1 MPQSPYQNNS
11 VIREREALKKKGA
24 VHTISNLEKS
34 AGFYTFFSTPSMDYQ
49 LSVNEKYMKKE
60 IYERR
65 DGTLMKKE
73 SRLYSLVENPLELE
87 QFRNSARWKKIQPDC
102 DVYQGNKYV
111 LYFRVSNAGKN
122 TGCYKVVKLEKY
134 QRGRWEPEV
143 IRFYK
148 KMGTGS
154 DKVL

>member
-11 VIREREALKKKGA
+11 VIRKNEAPKKEGFRQ
-24 VHTISNLEKS
+24 TISNLEKS

-49 LSVNEKYMKKE
+49 LSVNEKYMRKE
-60 IYERR
+60 IYERK
-65 DGTLMKKE
+65 DGALMKKE

-102 DVYQGNKYV
+102 DVYQGNKYA
-111 LYFRVSNAGKN
+111 LYFLTNDAGKN
-122 TGCYKVVKLEKY
+122 TGRYKAVKLEKC

-148 KMGTGS
+148 RM
-154 DKVL
+154 V